1 MLLCC
6 FCIFCSQPFLP
17 FGCFLVS
24 ICTFLH
30 WRSQCDSA
38 WSMPLIGL
46 SWLPSRLPC
55 NSLQFHQGSCTY
67 LLSMGLLCRYNCC
80 NYYYCNSNLSND
92 WKLTWKKK
100 TLRGEGGTS
109 REFEPMASLLAWQCS
124 NNWAIIKTHKLGAGP
139 SFQQKIIILL
149 NSNK

>member
-1 MLLCC
+1 MGRAWALTYLTALSLSSIILLMLLCC

-24 ICTFLH
+24 ICPFLH

-55 NSLQFHQGSCTY
+55 NSLQFHQGSRTY

-80 NYYYCNSNLSND
+80 NYYYCNSNLRND

-100 TLRGEGGTS
+100 NTKGRGGDFKGI
-109 REFEPMASLLAWQCS
+109 W
-124 NNWAIIKTHKLGAGP
+124 THGL
-139 SFQQKIIILL
+139 SVSMTVL
-149 NSNK
+149 